1 MEKETP
7 YLDLEVKDDSV
18 SLETP
23 RCTSD
28 RNSINSTSS
37 SSKRRKRDKGAEVT
51 KSSDP
56 FLDLVGGLRG
66 DMKNASNHFGKM
78 AEIIERE
85 AKVQEDVEDPMQVLQ
100 KKSIDELTR
109 LGFTVTELIKAA
121 SAFVKAPSQMTMLF
135 ALLETLRREFI
146 LSMFI
151 GNYCYLFTY
160 TAAY

>member
-1 MEKETP
+1 M
-7 YLDLEVKDDSV
+7 
-18 SLETP
+18 
-23 RCTSD
+23 
-28 RNSINSTSS
+28 
-37 SSKRRKRDKGAEVT
+37 
-51 KSSDP
+51 
-56 FLDLVGGLRG
+56 DLVGGLRG

-109 LGFTVTELIKAA
+109 LGFTGTELIKAA